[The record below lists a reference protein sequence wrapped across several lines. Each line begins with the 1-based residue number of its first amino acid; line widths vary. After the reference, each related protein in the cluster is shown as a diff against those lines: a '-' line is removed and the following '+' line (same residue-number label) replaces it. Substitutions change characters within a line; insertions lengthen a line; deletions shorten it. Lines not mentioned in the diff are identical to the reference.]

1 MMIRAYKAGFSLV
14 ELMVAMG
21 IGLALLAGLVSVF
34 ANSSR
39 AHREL
44 QQTAQHLDNGRF
56 AIETVSSDLQQA
68 GFYGQFYDLPEAP
81 AALPDPCEIATAA
94 NLYAALP
101 VPAQLYS
108 APDYSTRAHLS
119 ATTCAAYGLKA
130 ANLLPG
136 TDVLVIRRADGNFLA
151 ATDVPADGEVYI
163 QSTVLAAEIQ
173 FGSSLGGSIGTTKKA
188 DGTPTELFTRRT
200 GQRRRKSASDRVHI
214 YFIAPCSLP
223 ADGGDVCTGAADD
236 SGRPIPTLK
245 RLELTASGGKTTMRI
260 VPLAE
265 GIENLQVEFGIDDTP
280 TTSPALDGQDRRR
293 RGRPLRRRTLALR
306 DAQCDVR
313 HALPDRAQYGA
324 FRGIHRQQVL
334 QPGACRRDCRYQRP
348 VLAATCLTRRYGLP
362 IQALEGRTPDA
373 IPLPAERQ
381 RSDRVPGHTAAR
393 DDVCTLIEQ
402 QRCLQPQ
409 DRGQQPGVE
418 NAGIRRHGGN

>member
-56 AIETVSSDLQQA
+56 AIETVSSDLQHA
-68 GFYGQFYDLPEAP
+68 GFYGQFYDLPAAP
-81 AALPDPCEIATAA
+81 AALPDPCEIASAA

-108 APDYSTRAHLS
+108 APNYSTRAALS
-119 ATTCAAYGLKA
+119 ATCAAYGLTDE
-130 ANLLPG
+130 NLLPG
-136 TDVLVIRRADGNFLA
+136 TDVLVIRRADGNALA
-151 ATDVPADGEVYI
+151 AADVPAHREVDI
-163 QSTVLAAEIQ
+163 QSTVSKAEIQ

-188 DGTPTELFTRRT
+188 DGTATDLKKKDGTAAEIRRY
-200 GQRRRKSASDRVHI
+200 RVHI

-223 ADGGDVCTGAADD
+223 AGAGDVCTGAAD

-280 TTSPALDGQDRRR
+280 ATPQPLTGRIGDGAADFYVDAPSPA
-293 RGRPLRRRTLALR
+293 R

-348 VLAATCLTRRYGLP
+348 VSP
-362 IQALEGRTPDA
+362 P
-373 IPLPAERQ
+373 
-381 RSDRVPGHTAAR
+381 RV
-393 DDVCTLIEQ
+393 
-402 QRCLQPQ
+402 
-409 DRGQQPGVE
+409 
-418 NAGIRRHGGN
+418 